1 MHQSL
6 DNDPTISPP
15 AASSPRSWLGAI
27 MMPFIK
33 CGQAIGCVSE
43 DFGKT
48 KVMVNDEG
56 RECVYSVSTECEED
70 GLPLEREVQGRSIA
84 SSSGSRKAK

>member
-1 MHQSL
+1 MHQTRQRP
-6 DNDPTISPP
+6 DDISTGCIF
-15 AASSPRSWLGAI
+15 AAIVAGAI

-48 KVMVNDEG
+48 QVMVNDAGKECGMASMAMCKAEG
-56 RECVYSVSTECEED
+56 YRWNGKYRED
-70 GLPLEREVQGRSIA
+70 R
-84 SSSGSRKAK
+84 